1 MDLVG
6 RSSKECIDNALSEQM
21 RLSKSGK
28 KCKSTWKLCSR
39 RSSSCRREVQMA
51 GKLLIQG
58 SFDSWQVAVQPDT
71 VMLSIF
77 DVS

>member
-1 MDLVG
+1 
-6 RSSKECIDNALSEQM
+6 
-21 RLSKSGK
+21 
-28 KCKSTWKLCSR
+28 
-39 RSSSCRREVQMA
+39 MA